1 MISLKKKITLGVM
14 LVLVLTLA
22 GCADV
27 YDAPIGVDGIGV
39 GWVQWIVEQIASA
52 IVRIS
57 EFFGER
63 YWVGLTVITVFIR
76 LVGWPIYS
84 KTTGMSTNMQ
94 FAQPE
99 INKLQEKYAGKND
112 DASRRAMQQEMM
124 KLYKKYNIN
133 PLGCF
138 LPFLQ
143 MPIFIAMY
151 QTVRRIPLTAEFDY
165 LNFSFLW
172 FDFKDQ
178 PTDSLLDLGS
188 NWTFIIFAIIV
199 GASMFGYQRY
209 SMKKPEYAQNKKYQ
223 TAVQNQSQNTMKYM
237 TYFLTFLIMTVAYT
251 NLGIAYYWLIGNGF
265 SFLQAYLNRQKTAKR
280 MEAMKGAYS

>member
-27 YDAPIGVDGIGV
+27 YDQPIGVDGIGV
-39 GWVQWIVEQIASA
+39 GWVQWIVEQIANA

-57 EFFGER
+57 DIFGGR
-63 YWVGLTVITVFIR
+63 YWIGLTIITVLIR
-76 LVGWPIYS
+76 VIGWPIYS

-99 INKLQEKYAGKND
+99 LNKLQEKYAGKND
-112 DASRRAMQQEMM
+112 EASRRAMQQETM
-124 KLYKKYNIN
+124 KIYKKYNIN

-151 QTVRRIPLTAEFDY
+151 QTVRRIPLTLEYDY

-178 PTDSLLDLGS
+178 PTDSLLDIGS
-188 NWTFIIFAIIV
+188 NWTFILFAIIV

-251 NLGIAYYWLIGNGF
+251 NLGIAYYWLIGNIF
-265 SFLQAYLNRQKTAKR
+265 SFVQAYINRQKTAKR
-280 MEAMKGAYS
+280 MEAMKGAY

>member
-27 YDAPIGVDGIGV
+27 YDQPIGVDGIGV
-39 GWVQWIVEQIASA
+39 GWVQWIVEQIANA

-57 EFFGER
+57 DIFGGR
-63 YWVGLTVITVFIR
+63 YWIGLTIITVLIR
-76 LVGWPIYS
+76 VIGWPIYS

-99 INKLQEKYAGKND
+99 LNKLQEKYAGKND
-112 DASRRAMQQEMM
+112 EASRRAMQQETM
-124 KLYKKYNIN
+124 KIYKKYNIN

-151 QTVRRIPLTAEFDY
+151 QTVRRIPLTIEYDY

-178 PTDSLLDLGS
+178 PTDSLLDIGS
-188 NWTFIIFAIIV
+188 NWTFILFAIIV

-251 NLGIAYYWLIGNGF
+251 NLGIAYYWLIGNIF
-265 SFLQAYLNRQKTAKR
+265 SFVQAYINRQKTAKR
-280 MEAMKGAYS
+280 MEAMKGAY

>member
-1 MISLKKKITLGVM
+1 MTSLKKKITLGVM
-14 LVLVLTLA
+14 LLLVLTLA
-22 GCADV
+22 GCAEV
-27 YDAPIGVDGIGV
+27 YDSPIGIEGIGV
-39 GWVQWIVEQIASA
+39 GWVQWIVEQIANAVVA
-52 IVRIS
+52 IS
-57 EFFGER
+57 DFFGER
-63 YWVGLTVITVFIR
+63 YWIGLTVITVLIR

-112 DASRRAMQQEMM
+112 DASRRAQQQEMM
-124 KLYKKYNIN
+124 KIYKKYNIN

-151 QTVRRIPLTAEFDY
+151 QTVRRIPLTAEYNY

-178 PTDSLLDLGS
+178 PTDNLFDLGN
-188 NWTFIIFAIIV
+188 NWTFILFAIIV

-209 SMKKPEYAQNKKYQ
+209 SMKKPDYAQNKKYQ

-265 SFLQAYLNRQKTAKR
+265 SFLQAYINRQKTARK
-280 MEAMKGAYS
+280 MEAMKGAY

>member
-14 LVLVLTLA
+14 LMFVLILA
-22 GCADV
+22 GCAEV
-27 YDAPIGVDGIGV
+27 YDSPIGAEGLGV
-39 GWVQWIVEQIASA
+39 GWVQWIVEQIALA

-57 EFFGER
+57 DFFGGR
-63 YWVGLTVITVFIR
+63 YWIGLTVITILIR

-124 KLYKKYNIN
+124 KIYKKYNIN

-151 QTVRRIPLTAEFDY
+151 QTVRRIPLTIEYDY

-178 PTDSLLDLGS
+178 PTDSLFDLGA
-188 NWTFIIFAIIV
+188 NWTFILFAIIV

-265 SFLQAYLNRQKTAKR
+265 SFLQAYINRQKTAKR
-280 MEAMKGAYS
+280 MAAMKGAY